1 MTDSGVL
8 EFPEEAMEDEAL
20 EAAVQTMSL
29 GRLKPRDGSQRRF
42 PGFLSPQI
50 GERVLHIYESCGFQP
65 TATYGVR
72 PFWKGNV
79 APN

>member
-29 GRLKPRDGSQRRF
+29 GRSKPRDGSQRRRRF
-42 PGFLSPQI
+42 FKSPD
-50 GERVLHIYESCGFQP
+50 R
-65 TATYGVR
+65 
-72 PFWKGNV
+72 
-79 APN
+79 